1 MMQRERKKTLEK
13 SSMPEN
19 DDWVDELELSI

>member
-1 MMQRERKKTLEK
+1 MTQGERKKTREK